1 VSMEINARLR
11 HVRWIGGGS
20 GAGKSA
26 VAERLA
32 VAHRLRIYHTE
43 PSAKYSSRLRP
54 EDAPLL
60 HAFAEMD
67 MDERW
72 VNRPAQVM
80 YETFHGFD
88 GETFHLIVEDLLDL
102 GDEAPVLAEGFVLL
116 PRLVAPLLA
125 NQHQA
130 VWLLPTPEF
139 RRAAFDHRGSTWTI
153 ANKTS
158 DPDRALANLLAR
170 DRLFTEDLRGQAA
183 ALHLPTVEVDGSLSV
198 DELVQRVAEILR
210 LG

>member
-1 VSMEINARLR
+1 MEINARLR

-125 NQHQA
+125 ISTKRYGFFRLQSSA
-130 VWLLPTPEF
+130 VPRSIIAARPGQSPT
-139 RRAAFDHRGSTWTI
+139 RRATPTGHSPTSWPATGCSPRICAGRRPPSTCLPSKWT
-153 ANKTS
+153 A
-158 DPDRALANLLAR
+158 ALAW
-170 DRLFTEDLRGQAA
+170 T
-183 ALHLPTVEVDGSLSV
+183 SLSS
-198 DELVQRVAEILR
+198 A
-210 LG
+210 